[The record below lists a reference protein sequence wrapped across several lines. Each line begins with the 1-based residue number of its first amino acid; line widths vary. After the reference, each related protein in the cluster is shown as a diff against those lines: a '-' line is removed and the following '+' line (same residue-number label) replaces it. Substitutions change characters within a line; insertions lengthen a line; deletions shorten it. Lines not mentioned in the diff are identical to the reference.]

1 MVLKKQMELFDTDK
15 KSVRVQATDNL
26 AEKKRLAQALL
37 NNIEEKLGVAVK
49 LLERQYVSKK

>member
-1 MVLKKQMELFDTDK
+1 MELFDTDK